1 MNKLTKILV
10 FILVISAPLV
20 FYKYFYKPKTRLV
33 IKKII
38 PGEVVEKP
46 KIALIFDDLGE
57 NPKDLK
63 EIHSLGIPV
72 TVSVVPGLKF
82 SKSIAQ
88 TSQFY
93 GFSVMTHM
101 PLEPKE
107 AQKYQTNKYKFVSS
121 SLSRSERAALLR
133 YYLNYIRVSIGV
145 NNHMGSAA
153 TENRKLMKEV
163 LLAVKNSG
171 LFFIDSHTSL
181 NSVACEIAKKEKVL
195 CGYNEGFFD
204 SVDDINVMQNKFL
217 ELTKKA
223 KEKGKII
230 VIAHPKKKTFLLL
243 HKLLPK
249 VKSQVQFITTK
260 DYFGL

>member
-1 MNKLTKILV
+1 MSKFTKIFV
-10 FILVISAPLV
+10 FILIISAPLV
-20 FYKYFYKPKTRLV
+20 FYKYFYKPRMKPV

-38 PGEVVEKP
+38 RPELVKKP

-57 NPKDLK
+57 NPKDLS
-63 EIHSLGIPV
+63 EIQSLDIPI
-72 TVSVVPGLKF
+72 TVSIVPGLKF

-88 TSQFY
+88 TSKLY

-101 PLEPKE
+101 PLEPKN
-107 AQKYQTNKYKFVSS
+107 AQKYQTTKYKFISS
-121 SLSRSERAALLR
+121 SLPRRERAALLR

-153 TENRKLMKEV
+153 TEDSKLMTEV
-163 LLAVKNSG
+163 MKTVKYNG
-171 LFFIDSHTSL
+171 LFFVDSRTS
-181 NSVACEIAKKEKVL
+181 NESVACEVAKKEGVT

-204 SVDDINVMQNKFL
+204 SVGDINVMQNKFF
-217 ELTKKA
+217 ELIKKA

-230 VIAHPKKKTFLLL
+230 VIAHPKKKTFFLL
-243 HKLLPK
+243 HKLLPR
-249 VKSQVQFITTK
+249 VKKQVQFITTK